1 MRTLSLDELLVL
13 ARSKT
18 LEEFMI
24 AKDLLGFHGR
34 KFCQK
39 HSIEILSTMAAQHHD
54 SKFACSLIA
63 SGKHFTLGRF
73 NVSFEMFDRWYKFA
87 GQPYIKHSLH
97 DIWLALHM
105 FDPPF

>member
-1 MRTLSLDELLVL
+1 MRTLSPDELLAL

-18 LEEFMI
+18 PEEFMI

-39 HSIEILSTMAAQHHD
+39 QSIEILSTMAAQHHD
-54 SKFACSLIA
+54 SKLACSFIDN
-63 SGKHFTLGRF
+63 GNVFTIGRF
-73 NVSFEMFDRWYKFA
+73 SVSYEMFDRWWKFA
-87 GQPYIKHSLH
+87 GQVYIKQNLH
-97 DIWLALHM
+97 DIWLALHK